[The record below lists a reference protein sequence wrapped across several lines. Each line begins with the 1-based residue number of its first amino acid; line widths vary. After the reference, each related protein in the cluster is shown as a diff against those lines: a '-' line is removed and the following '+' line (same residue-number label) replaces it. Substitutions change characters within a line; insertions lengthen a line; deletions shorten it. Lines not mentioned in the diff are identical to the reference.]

1 MGQLANCTQLKR
13 RLPERRLMSAS
24 SENFTGVDLSRL
36 PPPSA
41 VEELD
46 FETLRTAWLEQFL
59 VLASDAEIAFNATL
73 ESDPVIKLIELGAYR
88 EMVWRASRNAGLRA
102 VMAAYAT
109 GSDLDNIAALFG
121 VERYIIVPANTQTG
135 APAVLESDDDFR
147 RRMVL
152 APEGF
157 SVAGPRGAYVFHAL
171 SADNNVL
178 DASAISPTPGQV
190 VVTVLSRIG
199 SGVPSAPI
207 LAAVS
212 AALSAE
218 DVRPITDQVTVQ
230 AATMVNFAISATLTY
245 YLGPDKSVV
254 TANALSALNA
264 YLAANRRLGRSITRA
279 GIIGAIMVEGLQ
291 NVVLASPS
299 ADLPFTSAQAGNC
312 TGITLADGGYA

>member
-1 MGQLANCTQLKR
+1 
-13 RLPERRLMSAS
+13 MSVSAES
-24 SENFTGVDLSRL
+24 FTGVDLSRL
-36 PPPSA
+36 PPPQA

-46 FETLRTAWLEQFL
+46 FETLRTAWLDQFFD
-59 VLASDAEIAFNATL
+59 LATDAGITFDATL
-73 ESDPVIKLIELGAYR
+73 ESDPVVKLIELGAYR

-102 VMAAYAT
+102 VMAAYAI
-109 GSDLDNIAALFG
+109 GADLDHIAALFG
-121 VERYIIVPANTQTG
+121 VERYVLVPANIETG
-135 APAVLESDDDFR
+135 AAAVLENDDDFR

-157 SVAGPRGAYVFHAL
+157 SVAGPRGAYLFHAL
-171 SADNNVL
+171 SADNDVL
-178 DASAISPTPGQV
+178 DASAISPDPGQV
-190 VVTVLSRIG
+190 VVTVLSRTG
-199 SGVPSAPI
+199 TGVPSGPV
-207 LAAVS
+207 LAAVT

-230 AATMVNFAISATLTY
+230 AASIVDFSISATLTY

-254 TANALSALNA
+254 TATALAALNA
-264 YLAANRRLGRSITRA
+264 YLAANHRLGRSITRA

-291 NVVLASPS
+291 NVVLAAPA

>member
-1 MGQLANCTQLKR
+1 
-13 RLPERRLMSAS
+13 MSISA
-24 SENFTGVDLSRL
+24 ENFTGVDLSRL
-36 PPPSA
+36 PPPTA

-46 FETLRTAWLEQFL
+46 FETLRTQWLDQFL
-59 VLASDAEIAFNATL
+59 ALALDAGLTSYSPTD
-73 ESDPVIKLIELGAYR
+73 SDPIVKLIEAAAYR

-102 VMAAYAT
+102 VMAAYAI
-109 GSDLDNIAALFG
+109 GADLDHIAALFG
-121 VERYIIVPANTQTG
+121 VERYVLTPANTETG
-135 APAVLESDDDFR
+135 TPAVLESDDDFR

-157 SVAGPRGAYVFHAL
+157 SVAGPRGAYIFHTL
-171 SADNNVL
+171 SADNDVL

-190 VVTVLSRIG
+190 VVTVLSRTG
-199 SGVPSAPI
+199 TGVPSSPV
-207 LAAVS
+207 LAAVT

-230 AATMVNFAISATLTY
+230 AATIVNFAISATLTY

-254 TANALSALNA
+254 TANAMAALNA
-264 YLAANRRLGRSITRA
+264 YLSSNRRLGRSITRA

-291 NVVLASPS
+291 NVVLASPA

-312 TGITLADGGYA
+312 TSIAIADGGYA